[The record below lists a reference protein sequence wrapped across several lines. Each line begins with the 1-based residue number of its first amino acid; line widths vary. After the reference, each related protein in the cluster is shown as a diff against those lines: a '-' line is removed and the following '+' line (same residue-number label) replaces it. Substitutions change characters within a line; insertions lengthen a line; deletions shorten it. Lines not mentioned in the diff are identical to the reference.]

1 MQTQDKETTGRGGVW
16 DARGLALTPV
26 ATCVLLFQGVVEWY
40 LAALFIK
47 HLGPM
52 GVFEGVWLPLLYG
65 LAVPFI
71 LPAVLLARWSV
82 GYPKAAT
89 VVPVAIVSATA
100 TLCDG
105 IAIAWFQSAIYGPD
119 PAIVALGGGWLLW
132 GIGVGLFISVAMSL
146 RPSVKRGD

>member
-1 MQTQDKETTGRGGVW
+1 MKADIGNSNGQSGVW

-26 ATCVLLFQGVVEWY
+26 ATCVLLAQGVLEWY

-52 GVFEGVWLPLLYG
+52 GAFDGVWLPILYG

-71 LPAVLLARWSV
+71 LPAVWLARWSV

-119 PAIVALGGGWLLW
+119 PRIVALGGGWLLW
-132 GIGVGLFISVAMSL
+132 GIGMGLFISVAMSL
-146 RPSVKRGD
+146 RPSVKHGD